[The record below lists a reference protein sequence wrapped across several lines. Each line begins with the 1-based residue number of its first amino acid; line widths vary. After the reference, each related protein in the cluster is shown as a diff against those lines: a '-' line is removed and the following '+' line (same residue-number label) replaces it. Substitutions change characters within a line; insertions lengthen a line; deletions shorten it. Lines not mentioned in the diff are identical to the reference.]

1 MTDETKGNHMKI
13 VIVGCGRLGMAV
25 TNQLVQE
32 GHDITVIDRDDE
44 RLQLV
49 SARLDVKTINGNGVT
64 LPVLEEA
71 GVSGADLVIAA
82 TANDEVNLLICFIAK
97 KTGAANTIARVRN
110 PEYAD
115 IMSLVKHDLGLSMSV
130 NPEMACAREIERSLK
145 FPSVITLDTFAKGK
159 VEILKFAIDE
169 KSPLTGMKLKTMSKF
184 KKRILVCAV
193 ERGDDEFFI
202 PAGDFKIGVGD
213 KVSIVG
219 DASHIPSF
227 LSQIGVKKSSV
238 QKVII
243 AGGGKIGFYLAKFL
257 SNLDIK
263 VTVIENDRKR
273 CMHLAEN
280 LPKVEIICGDSTDRQ
295 VLEDAGIEDADAFAA
310 LTEFDEENIMTSL
323 YVGSMSDAKLVT
335 MMSRMPYKQVISRL
349 NVGSIFSPIQIA
361 AEYILRY
368 VRAMQ
373 NSYGSNVETLCKI
386 VDDKAE
392 ALEFSV
398 SENSSLN
405 GIPLAELKLK
415 KNVLIGTI
423 NRKGNIIIPSG
434 SDCICAGDTV
444 IVVTSIP
451 GLNALE
457 DILK

>member
-1 MTDETKGNHMKI
+1 MERRKGFYMEI
-13 VIVGCGRLGMAV
+13 VIVGCGRLGFAI
-25 TNQLVQE
+25 TNQLVLE
-32 GHDITVIDRDDE
+32 GHDVTVIDQDDE
-44 RLQLV
+44 RIQLV
-49 SARLDVKTINGNGVT
+49 AARMDVMTIDGNGAT
-64 LPVLEEA
+64 LPVLKEA
-71 GVSGADLVIAA
+71 GVPGADLVIAA

-97 KTGAANTIARVRN
+97 KIGAANTIARVRN

-115 IMSLVKHDLGLSMSV
+115 IMSLVRQDLGLSMSV

-159 VEILKFAIDE
+159 VEILKFALDE
-169 KSPLTGMKLKTMSKF
+169 KSPLTGMQLRDLSRF

-193 ERGDDEFFI
+193 ERGDDEFYI
-202 PAGDFKIGVGD
+202 PDGSFTLKAGD

-219 DASHIPSF
+219 DASHIPGF

-238 QKVII
+238 QRVII
-243 AGGGKIGFYLAKFL
+243 AGGGKIAFYLARLL
-257 SNLDIK
+257 SELDIK
-263 VTVIENDRKR
+263 VTVIENDRAR
-273 CMHLAEN
+273 CEQLAEN
-280 LPKVEIICGDSTDRQ
+280 LLRVEIICGDSTDRQ
-295 VLEDAGIEDADAFAA
+295 VLEDAGVEDADAFAA
-310 LTEFDEENIMTSL
+310 LTELDEENIMTSL

-398 SENSSLN
+398 TESSPLN

-423 NRKGNIIIPSG
+423 NRKGKIIIPSG
-434 SDCICAGDTV
+434 SDHICAGDTV

>member
-1 MTDETKGNHMKI
+1 MERRKGFYMEI
-13 VIVGCGRLGMAV
+13 VIVGCGRLGFAI
-25 TNQLVQE
+25 TNQLVLE
-32 GHDITVIDRDDE
+32 GHDVTVIDQDDE
-44 RLQLV
+44 RIQLV
-49 SARLDVKTINGNGVT
+49 AARMDVMTIDGNGAT
-64 LPVLEEA
+64 LPVLKEA
-71 GVSGADLVIAA
+71 GVPGADLVIAA

-97 KTGAANTIARVRN
+97 KIGAANTIARVRN

-115 IMSLVKHDLGLSMSV
+115 IMSLVRQDLGLSMSV

-159 VEILKFAIDE
+159 VEILKFALDE
-169 KSPLTGMKLKTMSKF
+169 KSPLTGMQLRDLSRF

-193 ERGDDEFFI
+193 ERGDDEFYI
-202 PAGDFKIGVGD
+202 PVGSFTLKAGD

-219 DASHIPSF
+219 DASHIPGF

-238 QKVII
+238 QRVII
-243 AGGGKIGFYLAKFL
+243 AGGGKIAFYLARLL
-257 SNLDIK
+257 SELDIK
-263 VTVIENDRKR
+263 VTVIENDRAR
-273 CMHLAEN
+273 CEQLAEN
-280 LPKVEIICGDSTDRQ
+280 LLRVEIICGDSTDRQ
-295 VLEDAGIEDADAFAA
+295 VLEDAGVEDADAFAA
-310 LTEFDEENIMTSL
+310 LTELDEENIMTSL

-398 SENSSLN
+398 TESSPLN

-423 NRKGNIIIPSG
+423 NRKGKIIIPSG
-434 SDCICAGDTV
+434 SDHICAGDTV